1 MLMSFLFFI
10 ASIFGNKILKI
21 FAIIC
26 SLAGG
31 FYSFCVVKL
40 NIYLTEEVA
49 YDVLGANNNDIL
61 YILTRW
67 QVIPFT
73 FLFGILPAII
83 IYKIQ
88 IKDKKLTK
96 GFIIKSLSRYAK
108 ALTTFIVISL
118 LVCTKSYK
126 KKYFVFYEVKV
137 SKNKS
142 ACRKKT
148 YDLT

>member
-1 MLMSFLFFI
+1 MIILMSFLLFI
-10 ASIFGNKILKI
+10 ASIFGNKILKL

-49 YDVLGANNNDIL
+49 CDILGANNNDIL
-61 YILTRW
+61 FILTRW

-83 IYKIQ
+83 IYKKTNSTSIC
-88 IKDKKLTK
+88 
-96 GFIIKSLSRYAK
+96 IISNKRHVSWLS
-108 ALTTFIVISL
+108 
-118 LVCTKSYK
+118 
-126 KKYFVFYEVKV
+126 
-137 SKNKS
+137 
-142 ACRKKT
+142 T
-148 YDLT
+148 YVMCIL